1 MGARH
6 QRSDVV
12 FRVHFAGFADV
23 LSCCEI
29 YEKVLPGGY
38 IASMKVAI
46 QGERGAF
53 SHQAALQLVP
63 RGVIVA
69 CQTSA
74 DVFDAV
80 DSGRADCAVIPVE
93 NTLAGPVAEHLD
105 LLVERDV
112 FVRRQLRLRI
122 EHNLIA
128 SPETRLR
135 WSMAA
140 RFSCAD
146 WRTQSRTLPAF
157 FCWEKRRWWPRM
169 PIRLLWPSRSR
180 TSPARCSTL

>member
-1 MGARH
+1 
-6 QRSDVV
+6 
-12 FRVHFAGFADV
+12 
-23 LSCCEI
+23 
-29 YEKVLPGGY
+29 
-38 IASMKVAI
+38 MKVAI
-46 QGERGAF
+46 QGDRGAF
-53 SHQAALQLVP
+53 SHQAALQLGP

-112 FVRRQLRLRI
+112 FVRREMRLLI

-128 SPETRLR
+128 APGTKLKDIRRALSHPL
-135 WSMAA
+135 A
-140 RFSCAD
+140 
-146 WRTQSRTLPAF
+146 LPPCPNF
-157 FCWEKRRWWPRM
+157 FPTPKG
-169 PIRLLWPSRSR
+169 IKPSDF
-180 TSPARCSTL
+180 